1 MSPTKVMLLLL
12 TGITF
17 VIAPGAAR
25 AAEPQLI
32 LVQFQKDKDE
42 AERRK
47 HQQQQQQQQPQQQRQ
62 NQQPPQPQRGPDPNH
77 FPRPNGAQGQ
87 PPIHHQNSAQDP
99 NRFQRGNGLQGQSQN
114 NAQQFQQ
121 QKALEQQRLN
131 HQRQAQDQQKI
142 LEQKRAL
149 ELKRAQELKALELKK
164 AQQPHPQRQAQER
177 FDQHKPN
184 DHKAGQDQ
192 QHRTQ
197 GAPAVKGQGGWQPNN
212 TATQQHQHDLSKQQD
227 AHRKT
232 LEEERLRA
240 EQARIRELQEKQRQT
255 SHQLELEKQ
264 KGAWQAQQ
272 AQKQQTIMRHE
283 LSADE
288 QRLKAEREA
297 HRFDRERLIAQQ
309 RRMAANEKSEV
320 AINERLRLQ
329 NERLRMINSQRREI
343 VDPNG
348 HKILQEPGNRTIFRA
363 GNQAFIR
370 HDEAQ
375 SFHLYGGRADVRNGP
390 NGHKISN
397 ITRPDGSRIE
407 IEVDSYGRP
416 MRRVRHMPDG
426 RRFVLFENRAL
437 AIGVG
442 IVAVGALAVAL
453 APPHIDIPRE
463 DYIVD
468 AGLASEDDMYN
479 ALEAPPVEPLERTY
493 TLDEVLASAS
503 LRDRLRSVNIDTI
516 NFDFGSWEIG
526 PEQAAMLET
535 VAAAIRR
542 IVNDNPAEV
551 FLIEGHTDAV
561 GSDEDN
567 LSLSDRRAQAVAD
580 ALSQQFSVPRE
591 NLVTQGYGKQFLLV
605 PTDGPER
612 RNRRVVVRRLTPLLQ
627 QDQDRVSSSYSGAPE
642 EETPR

>member
-1 MSPTKVMLLLL
+1 MSPMKVMPLLL

-32 LVQFQKDKDE
+32 LVQFQKDKDD
-42 AERRK
+42 ADKKK
-47 HQQQQQQQQPQQQRQ
+47 HQQQQQQQQQQRQ
-62 NQQPPQPQRGPDPNH
+62 NQQPPPNQH
-77 FPRPNGAQGQ
+77 GF
-87 PPIHHQNSAQDP
+87 DP
-99 NRFQRGNGLQGQSQN
+99 NRFQRQNGSQGQPSFQRQNNAQDPGRFQN

-121 QKALEQQRLN
+121 QKALEQQRLI
-131 HQRQAQDQQKI
+131 QQKQAQDQQRI

-149 ELKRAQELKALELKK
+149 QFKQAQEQKAFELKK
-164 AQQPHPQRQAQER
+164 TQQPQFQRQAQDKV

-192 QHRTQ
+192 QHRTTQ
-197 GAPAVKGQGGWQPNN
+197 GVPVLKGQGGWQPNN
-212 TATQQHQHDLSKQQD
+212 AATQQQRQLELSKQQD
-227 AHRKT
+227 VHRKT

-240 EQARIRELQEKQRQT
+240 DQAKIHELQDKQRHT
-255 SHQLELEKQ
+255 THQFELEKQ
-264 KGAWQAQQ
+264 KGVWQAQQ
-272 AQKQQTIMRHE
+272 AQKQQTVLRHE

-288 QRLKAEREA
+288 QRLKAERDA

-309 RRMAANEKSEV
+309 RQMAANEKSQA
-320 AINERLRLQ
+320 AINERLKLQ
-329 NERLRMINSQRREI
+329 NERFRMINAQRRETF
-343 VDPNG
+343 DPSG
-348 HKILQEPGNRTIFRA
+348 HKIIQEPGNRTIFRA

-375 SFHLYGGRADVRNGP
+375 SFHLYGGKPDVRRAP
-390 NGHKISN
+390 NGNTISKIV
-397 ITRPDGSRIE
+397 RPDGSRIE
-407 IEVDSYGRP
+407 VEVDTHGRP
-416 MRRVRHMPDG
+416 MRRVRYMPDG

-442 IVAVGALAVAL
+442 IVAVGALAIAL

-468 AGLASEDDMYN
+468 AGVASEDDIYA
-479 ALEAPPVEPLERTY
+479 ALEAPPLERLERTY
-493 TLDEVLASAS
+493 TLDEVLTSAS

-535 VAAAIRR
+535 VAAVIRR
-542 IVNDNPAEV
+542 IANDNPGEV

-561 GSDEDN
+561 GSEEDN

-591 NLVTQGYGKQFLLV
+591 NLVTQGYGKQFLLI
-605 PTDGPER
+605 PSDGPER

-627 QDQDRVSSSYSGAPE
+627 QDQDRVSSGYGGAPE
-642 EETPR
+642 EDAPR